1 MGDKLYSDNRHN
13 VQVLAKHLFDK
24 TSLDLPQ
31 SIKVAQLLLGRKKLK
46 IKSSALAQIFLSLD
60 KDIDTKAKRNE
71 LIKAHIIERIEGTGT
86 EGRPA
91 VYRIMPGAMLSD
103 LEELSDDDA
112 PTIDFADQGAEVP
125 SSVEVEV
132 ERVEIVSPKGDAREE
147 QGKEPEEWHEDR
159 SHTKGLHASGE
170 GRTFVSKVGRGAHFR
185 REEQHADEP
194 STVKEN
200 QDSVSDS
207 GSSKKP
213 SPEPIEV
220 EGGADAT
227 SADTN
232 AAKPAS
238 DAPKAKAKAKR
249 KHTKRAEQDSSAAV
263 KDKDEAR
270 SSREQS
276 KSEGASKKEKGGHTS
291 ESSST
296 CKKSATA
303 ARNSRKAAT
312 GAHETADTQGHM
324 RKVSVTALMRVVA
337 KHIVHATPVSKAIV
351 KVHSDVDRAKGA
363 RVESPSQDKMPPA
376 QQAPE
381 KRRKPREV
389 DTIADWVEHTLTAET
404 PHVTRRQR
412 AYEILGDEKAFDGKA
427 GEKLFKRLNDRGINP
442 TVLKITPSRSA
453 HFMGFYGIGSN
464 SPFVVVENLDAY
476 EEIARLLRGKK
487 SIRLFG
493 QKIGGVIF
501 GGGCKASVSHAL
513 DDYLSD
519 IGYRFKFVY
528 YAGDIDREGARIIE
542 QTRNANVITIKMHVG
557 MYKAMLSEHKK
568 REKDG
573 FEPEAAATLQGIPQ
587 NLATTIKDLP
597 PVTRMQFRNVLR
609 ANYRIPQEILTTPLY
624 RDSTSDAFERLL
636 NA

>member
-71 LIKAHIIERIEGTGT
+71 LIKAHIIERIDGTGV

-103 LEELSDDDA
+103 LEELSDDTPA
-112 PTIDFADQGAEVP
+112 IDFLDQDTEAPV
-125 SSVEVEV
+125 SVEVEV
-132 ERVEIVSPKGDAREE
+132 EHVEVVSPKEDAHKG
-147 QGKEPEEWHEDR
+147 QGKEFEEWRAEGSR
-159 SHTKGLHASGE
+159 AKGLHASGE
-170 GRTFVSKVGRGAHFR
+170 GHPFVSKVGRGAHFR
-185 REEQHADEP
+185 REERRGDES
-194 STVKEN
+194 STPKES
-200 QDSVSDS
+200 QAAVSDLS
-207 GSSKKP
+207 P
-213 SPEPIEV
+213 SNKSLTEPIEV
-220 EGGADAT
+220 EGDI
-227 SADTN
+227 DTAPVEKS
-232 AAKPAS
+232 AAKSVA
-238 DAPKAKAKAKR
+238 DAPKAKVKAKR
-249 KHTKRAEQDSSAAV
+249 KHTKRAEQDPSSTV
-263 KDKDEAR
+263 KDKERAR
-270 SSREQS
+270 SSREQA
-276 KSEGASKKEKGGHTS
+276 EGKDTSKKEKDARMPEGSHS
-291 ESSST
+291 

-303 ARNSRKAAT
+303 EKNSRKVAT
-312 GAHETADTQGHM
+312 DARETAGAQDLM
-324 RKVSVTALMRVVA
+324 RKVSVTALVRVVA
-337 KHIVHATPVSKAIV
+337 KHIVHTGPVSKAIV
-351 KVHSDVDRAKGA
+351 KVQADAARTKDA
-363 RVESPSQDKMPPA
+363 RVESPSQKRAPLA

-381 KRRKPREV
+381 KHKKPREV

-557 MYKAMLSEHKK
+557 MYKAMLAEHKK

-624 RDSTSDAFERLL
+624 RDSSSDAFERLL